1 MENINNEILNQLNQ
15 IRIEINFIKQAID
28 DGELTK
34 WAENELEK
42 ARATPEKE
50 FIDIKEIAGRTKL
63 EKHYDSKGHS
73 HEIIFLILEKQ

>member
-1 MENINNEILNQLNQ
+1 
-15 IRIEINFIKQAID
+15 
-28 DGELTK
+28 LTK

-63 EKHYDSKGHS
+63 EKYYDSKGHS